1 MIFGVWNH
9 EKIWYRYSLYICP
22 HYLYTAANSPW
33 EIQKKSFFNSIIHTY
48 FRLFTLSQKKH
59 CNCCAAAYLFT
70 YCYLLLLI
78 ICVALCRVPMVRES
92 RGILRSQRKQRGS
105 GKSQGILKYRSL
117 DQLFMHIFTIFV
129 GFWALRPQTSTGAGS
144 APVNTAV

>member
-48 FRLFTLSQKKH
+48 FRLFALSKKKTLQLL
-59 CNCCAAAYLFT
+59 CCSLSV
-70 YCYLLLLI
+70 YLLLFT
-78 ICVALCRVPMVRES
+78 AS
-92 RGILRSQRKQRGS
+92 YYLRSPMQGS
-105 GKSQGILKYRSL
+105 YGQGKSGNFEESEKTERVRKKSGNFKIPL
-117 DQLFMHIFTIFV
+117 T
-129 GFWALRPQTSTGAGS
+129 RPIIYAYFRNFCRLLGASPPDLHRGG
-144 APVNTAV
+144 APPL